1 MKVIG
6 EDMEKVGLNIV
17 IEREKSRFIAT
28 SPDINVFAEGKTID
42 EAVSKFR
49 EGARFHLESFPEE
62 RISLMES
69 NEEKFEM
76 PMLTKIFL

>member
-6 EDMEKVGLNIV
+6 EDMEKIGLNIV

>member
-1 MKVIG
+1 MKAIG
-6 EDMEKVGLNIV
+6 EDMEKIGLNIV

>member
-1 MKVIG
+1 MTKI
-6 EDMEKVGLNIV
+6 GLNIV
-17 IEREKSRFIAT
+17 IEREKSNFIAT

-42 EAVSKFR
+42 EAMERFE

-62 RISLMES
+62 RKMLAQED
-69 NEEKFEM
+69 NKFEM